1 MRRYAINRILL
12 GFVTIIGVSIIV
24 FFASRLSGDVVHLLL
39 PDDATK
45 EDEMRLRAELGLDKP
60 IPIQYLVF
68 VKNVTQGNFGK
79 SIRYRLPVVEVILKR
94 LPATLELASAAF
106 LLSILFGVPVGVIS
120 ATRRDSASD
129 KGGKI
134 FALVGQSMPSFWLGI
149 MAILVFSVWLRLLPT
164 SGRGDMAHL
173 ILPATTLGWFSMASI
188 MRITRSA
195 MLDTMDSDFI
205 KMARLKGNPE
215 WVVIWKHGLRNALIP
230 VVSMAGIQL
239 AQLLGGAVI
248 VEAVFGWP
256 GLGSLILEAVY
267 GRDYTL
273 VQSGVLLTSCIFIF
287 LNLTVDLLYGFI
299 DPRIRYG
306 K

>member
-1 MRRYAINRILL
+1 MRRYAIKRILL
-12 GFVTIIGVSIIV
+12 GIVTIIVVSIIV

-45 EDEMRLRAELGLDKP
+45 EDEIRLRAKLGLDKP

-68 VKNVTQGNFGK
+68 VKNLTQGDFGE

-94 LPATLELASAAF
+94 LPGTLELASAAF
-106 LLSILFGVPVGVIS
+106 LLSIVFGVPLGVIS

-129 KGGKI
+129 KAGKI
-134 FALVGQSMPSFWLGI
+134 FALIGQSMPSFWLGI
-149 MAILVFSVWLRLLPT
+149 MAILVFSVWLQLLPT
-164 SGRGDMAHL
+164 SGRGDMEHL
-173 ILPATTLGWFSMASI
+173 ILPATTLGWFSVASI

-205 KMARLKGNPE
+205 KMARLKGNSE
-215 WVVIWKHGLRNALIP
+215 RIVVWKHGLRNALIP

-248 VEAVFGWP
+248 IEAVFGWP

-273 VQSGVLLTSCIFIF
+273 VQSGVLLTSMIFIS
-287 LNLTVDLLYGFI
+287 LNLIVDLLYGFI

-306 K
+306 